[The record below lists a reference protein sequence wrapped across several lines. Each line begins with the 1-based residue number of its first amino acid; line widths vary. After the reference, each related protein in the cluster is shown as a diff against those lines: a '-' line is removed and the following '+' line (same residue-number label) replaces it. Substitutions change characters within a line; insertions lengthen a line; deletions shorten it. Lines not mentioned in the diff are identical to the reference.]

1 MGKAKGFKLKSTL
14 KASEILMRCAPVGV
28 LTACVGLS
36 GSAQAQTAEEIK
48 VGTAPEV
55 AVGALSGDLTASKYI
70 KDPGA
75 PYENF
80 FRDADLGLS
89 ATPKV
94 GPTRSKIGFGSV
106 NLADGVGT
114 PVDRGARPE
123 SAELKIGNFYLDI
136 LSVTASMLY
145 TDNENLSDNN
155 RQDDFATAL
164 SLRLRALYQLNDGLR
179 VGVQGSLIWLP
190 SDGRA
195 GVDGFGISDP
205 YARLSLDDGHLFN
218 TYVASDFTLGRWD
231 VTVYDQFHIVNRTL
245 YNLGDSGSLDFY
257 DGERFSETDNFRG
270 RRLFKPGGNTG
281 GTYVDRTRNTGRFQ
295 ADALDYVNT
304 VGIEGNRVL
313 PTDLKAIIGYY
324 HQNYWYSSASRALR
338 LTTRAYNYKDVFY
351 AHLESQRENLRF
363 KPYAYYRLYKNDL
376 ELGWNQAFGG
386 GVIGPITDQL
396 LFQGEVGYV
405 YSGNGRH
412 DTETWGVALLH
423 EAGPYTRQSI
433 EYRRYLTDPEDL
445 VEQALTYRLQ
455 QVIGPYLTGYF
466 YARYTKYEDLN
477 TAFSD
482 SEEELYGVGLQHDLG
497 KFGTIQ
503 FIGLRR
509 TQRFDNPR
517 SNDYT
522 SYTLRVVYD
531 FPLGETVDG
540 SVFYQYENRDSKAV
554 GDDYYE
560 NLAGLRLTK
569 RF

>member
-1 MGKAKGFKLKSTL
+1 MGKAKGFKKKSTS

-48 VGTAPEV
+48 LGTAPEV
-55 AVGALSGDLTASKYI
+55 AVGALSGELSASKYI

-179 VGVQGSLIWLP
+179 VGIQGSLIWLP

-195 GVDGFGISDP
+195 GVDGFGIADP

-231 VTVYDQFHIVNRTL
+231 VTVYDQFSIINRSL

-270 RRLFKPGGNTG
+270 RRLFKPGGNSG
-281 GTYVDRTRNTGRFQ
+281 GAYVDRTRNTGKFK

-304 VGIEGNRVL
+304 AGVEAQRIL
-313 PTDLKAIIGYY
+313 PTDLKAVVGYY
-324 HQNYWYSSASRALR
+324 HQNYWYSSASLSLR
-338 LTTRAYNYKDVFY
+338 PPTRSYNYKDVFY
-351 AHLESQRENLRF
+351 ANLESQRENLRF
-363 KPYAYYRLYKNDL
+363 KPYGYYRTSKHDL
-376 ELGWNQAFGG
+376 ETGWNQAVGG
-386 GVIGPITDQL
+386 GITGPITDQL
-396 LFQGEVGYV
+396 FLQGEAGYV
-405 YSGNGRH
+405 FSGSGRH

-423 EAGPYTRQSI
+423 EAGPFTTQSLS
-433 EYRRYLTDPEDL
+433 YRRQLTDPEEL
-445 VEQALTYRLQ
+445 VEQAFTYKLQ
-455 QVIGPYLTGYF
+455 QVLGPYLAGYF
-466 YARYTKYEDLN
+466 FARYSTYDDLN
-477 TAFSD
+477 SGLSD
-482 SEEELYGVGLQHDLG
+482 YVEQLYGVGLRHNLG
-497 KFGTIQ
+497 KFGEIQ
-503 FIGLRR
+503 FVGLRR
-509 TQRFDNPR
+509 TQQFDNPA
-517 SNDYT
+517 SSDYT
-522 SYTLRVVYD
+522 TLTLRVVYD
-531 FPLGETVDG
+531 FPLGETMDG
-540 SVFYQYENRDSKAV
+540 SIFYQYENRDSKAV
-554 GDDYYE
+554 GADYYE